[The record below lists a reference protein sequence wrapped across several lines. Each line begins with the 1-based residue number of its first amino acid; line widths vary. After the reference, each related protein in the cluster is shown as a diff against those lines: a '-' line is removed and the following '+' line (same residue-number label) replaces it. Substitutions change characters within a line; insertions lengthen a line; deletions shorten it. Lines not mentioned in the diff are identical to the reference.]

1 MELVVLIFY
10 GSENEAE
17 CSHFRYFHFSTL
29 LANEKKLNNA
39 GFQTI
44 EICVIPICVIE
55 SLSCQI
61 HCLYGRFRRCHRGQS
76 EANFLLTDTCQI

>member
-1 MELVVLIFY
+1 MKQNVVTLDTFIFLH
-10 GSENEAE
+10 S
-17 CSHFRYFHFSTL
+17 L
-29 LANEKKLNNA
+29 QMKKKLNNA

-76 EANFLLTDTCQI
+76 EANFLLKDTCQI